1 MPCRIAPSHFGGCP
15 RPAGA
20 ARHECG
26 NSAAVVYG
34 CAVALLSPLQTR
46 SRPDDDLARVEAALR
61 AAAVTGDE
69 FLTEVTSHLIPAG
82 GKRLRPAFVIASAL
96 ALDPDGAAPAA
107 VTDEMVRGG
116 VAVELVHLG
125 SLYHDDVMDDAETR
139 RGIEAVNHRWGNL
152 KAILAGD
159 FLLAKASELA
169 ASLGTEVAAL
179 LAATIGRLCE
189 GQVRELQLIYDRSRT
204 EEQYLLA
211 IQGKTAELYATSCRI
226 GGLVSGVDPRS
237 LERLTSFGLAYG
249 MAFQIVDDVLD
260 LVATDEELG
269 KPSGNDLREGVYT
282 LPVIRMLADS
292 HPSRE
297 MLAELLG
304 EPLDDERRDRARAI
318 VVDSPEIATS
328 VDTAQGYV
336 SDALDALAPLDATP
350 AVIGLRAAAS
360 NLLGTLPPIASRA
373 GAAGRS

>member
-1 MPCRIAPSHFGGCP
+1 MPAPG
-15 RPAGA
+15 GA

-26 NSAAVVYG
+26 NGAAVVYG

-46 SRPDDDLARVEAALR
+46 PRPDDDLARVEAALR

-96 ALDPDGAAPAA
+96 ALDPDGAAPPA
-107 VTDEMVRGG
+107 VTDEMVCGG

-237 LERLTSFGLAYG
+237 LELLTSFGLAYG

-282 LPVIRMLADS
+282 LPVIRMLSDG
-292 HPSRE
+292 HPDGARLS
-297 MLAELLG
+297 ELLG

-360 NLLGTLPPIASRA
+360 NLLGTLPPVASRA

>member
-1 MPCRIAPSHFGGCP
+1 MGCFE
-15 RPAGA
+15 RGNPAV
-20 ARHECG
+20 
-26 NSAAVVYG
+26 VVYG
-34 CAVALLSPLQTR
+34 CAVAPLSPLQA
-46 SRPDDDLARVEAALR
+46 RPTADDDLARVETTLR

-96 ALDPDGAAPAA
+96 ALNPQGAAPTA
-107 VTDEMVRGG
+107 VTDEMVCGG

-125 SLYHDDVMDDAETR
+125 SLYHDDVMDDAQTR

-169 ASLGTEVAAL
+169 ASLGTDVATL

-204 EEQYLLA
+204 EDQYLLA
-211 IQGKTAELYATSCRI
+211 IGGKTAELYATSCRI
-226 GGLVSGVDPRS
+226 GGLVAGVDPAT
-237 LERLTSFGLAYG
+237 LECLSAFGLAYG

-260 LVATDEELG
+260 LVASDEQLG

-282 LPVIRMLADS
+282 LPVIRMLANG
-292 HPSRE
+292 HPVGD
-297 MLAELLG
+297 LLG
-304 EPLDDERRDRARAI
+304 QPLDDAQRDEARA
-318 VVDSPEIATS
+318 VVVAGSEIATS
-328 VDTAQGYV
+328 VETAQSYV
-336 SDALDALAPLDATP
+336 SQALDALEPFDATP
-350 AVIGLRAAAS
+350 GVVGLRAAAS
-360 NLLGTLPPIASRA
+360 NLLGVLPRAA
-373 GAAGRS
+373 GAV

>member
-1 MPCRIAPSHFGGCP
+1 M
-15 RPAGA
+15 
-20 ARHECG
+20 
-26 NSAAVVYG
+26 VVYG
-34 CAVALLSPLQTR
+34 CAVAPLSPLQA
-46 SRPDDDLARVEAALR
+46 RPNSDEDLARVEAALR
-61 AAAVTGDE
+61 AAAVTDDD

-96 ALDPDGAAPAA
+96 ALDPDGAAPGA
-107 VTDEMVRGG
+107 VTNDMVCGG

-125 SLYHDDVMDDAETR
+125 SLYHDDVMDDAQMR

-189 GQVRELQLIYDRSRT
+189 GQVRELQLIYDINRT

-211 IQGKTAELYATSCRI
+211 IRGKTAELYATACRI
-226 GGLVSGVDPRS
+226 GGLVAGADRDV
-237 LERLTSFGLAYG
+237 LERLSTFGRAYG

-260 LVATDEELG
+260 LVASDEELG

-282 LPVIRMLADS
+282 LPVIRMLAGG
-292 HPSRE
+292 HPV
-297 MLAELLG
+297 ADLLG
-304 EPLDDERRDRARAI
+304 HPMDDSQRDQARA
-318 VVDSPEIATS
+318 VVVAGSEIATS
-328 VDTAQGYV
+328 VTTARDYAA
-336 SDALDALAPLDATP
+336 DALEALSGFEATP
-350 AVIGLRAAAS
+350 GIVGMRGAAS
-360 NLLGTLPPIASRA
+360 NLPGALGPLATGPAVS
-373 GAAGRS
+373 GAGRL

>member
-1 MPCRIAPSHFGGCP
+1 MPCRIAPSLSGGCP
-15 RPAGA
+15 RPARV

-46 SRPDDDLARVEAALR
+46 PRPDDDLARVEAALR

-96 ALDPDGAAPAA
+96 ALDPDGAAHAA
-107 VTDEMVRGG
+107 VTDEMVCGG

-204 EEQYLLA
+204 EDQYLLA

-226 GGLVSGVDPRS
+226 GGLVSGVDAPT
-237 LERLTSFGLAYG
+237 LERLAGFGMAYG

-292 HPSRE
+292 QPGVETLR
-297 MLAELLG
+297 ELLG

-318 VVDSPEIATS
+318 VVASPEIASS

-350 AVIGLRAAAS
+350 GVIGLRAAAS
-360 NLLGTLPPIASRA
+360 NLLGTLPPIVSRA
-373 GAAGRS
+373 GAAGRT

>member
-1 MPCRIAPSHFGGCP
+1 MPCRIAP
-15 RPAGA
+15 RR
-20 ARHECG
+20 RHRLRLVG
-26 NSAAVVYG
+26 IVYG
-34 CAVALLSPLQTR
+34 CAVPPLSPLQA
-46 SRPDDDLARVEAALR
+46 RPDSADDLARVEAALR

-82 GKRLRPAFVIASAL
+82 GKRLRPAFVIAAAL
-96 ALDPDGAAPAA
+96 ALDADGGAPDA

-204 EEQYLLA
+204 ESQYFLA

-226 GGLVSGVDPRS
+226 GGLVAGTDAET
-237 LERLTSFGLAYG
+237 LDRLTSFGLAYG

-260 LVATDEELG
+260 LVASDEELG

-282 LPVIRMLADS
+282 LPVIRMLAS
-292 HPSRE
+292 EHAASGR
-297 MLAELLG
+297 LSELLG
-304 EPLDDERRDRARAI
+304 EPLDDGRRDAARAI
-318 VVDSPEIATS
+318 VVDSPEIASS
-328 VDTAQGYV
+328 VTTAQHYV
-336 SDALDALAPLDATP
+336 TDALDALAPFDATP
-350 AVIGLRAAAS
+350 GVVGLRAAAS
-360 NLLGTLPPIASRA
+360 NLLSAVPTAPA
-373 GAAGRS
+373 

>member
-1 MPCRIAPSHFGGCP
+1 MAP
-15 RPAGA
+15 
-20 ARHECG
+20 
-26 NSAAVVYG
+26 
-34 CAVALLSPLQTR
+34 LSPLQA
-46 SRPDDDLARVEAALR
+46 RPDAEADLARVETALR

-96 ALDPDGAAPAA
+96 ALDPDGAAPDA
-107 VTDEMVRGG
+107 VTDDMVCGG

-204 EEQYLLA
+204 EDQYFLA

-226 GGLVSGVDPRS
+226 GGLVAGVDAET
-237 LERLTSFGLAYG
+237 LDRLTSFGLAYG

-260 LVATDEELG
+260 LVASDEELG

-282 LPVIRMLADS
+282 LPVIRMLADG
-292 HPSRE
+292 HPDGDR
-297 MLAELLG
+297 LGELLG
-304 EPLDDERRDRARAI
+304 EPLDDDRRDRARAI
-318 VVDSPEIATS
+318 VVDGPEIASS
-328 VDTAQGYV
+328 VQTAQHYV
-336 SDALDALAPLDATP
+336 TAALDALAPLDATP
-350 AVIGLRAAAS
+350 GVVGLRAATS
-360 NLLGTLPPIASRA
+360 NLLSALPSSA
-373 GAAGRS
+373 GAAAATGGAGRS